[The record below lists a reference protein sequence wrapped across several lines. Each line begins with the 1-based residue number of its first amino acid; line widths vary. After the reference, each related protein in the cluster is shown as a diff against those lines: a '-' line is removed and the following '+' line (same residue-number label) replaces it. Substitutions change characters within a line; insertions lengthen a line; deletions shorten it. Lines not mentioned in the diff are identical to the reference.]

1 MDKDTVSRLSHIV
14 NDHINEKIKSQDAKR
29 KINGIL
35 HNKKI
40 ATVVSELQ
48 KYVSKLSGKEKNI
61 AILIVTMALIRR
73 DLDDITKLKNAILK
87 EELGGCLYG
96 GLFTLFTGNSSYL
109 SLTIKLNDSSYGNKY
124 EFLTRFSDFGYWD
137 YIEVFE
143 AAKLLSL
150 IEPHLFEKLAL
161 LDKTKLLLLNMV
173 SHHLGI
179 EPSESLIKKLLMDED
194 ELKQNIGF
202 YFITRQISMYL
213 MEIKDMKRREIN
225 ESYRGKT
232 FNELEKFIKLDIK
245 RCYDLIEGCDNKS
258 KVSLITNFLLTHQ
271 DAYPIAFARQMV
283 DSELQNEF
291 AYQIKNSGKLR
302 SLKEVAF
309 ITNLIKNTP
318 AANGDNRRISKVQL
332 YEAVAVVIISFID
345 EEKGIHIWGGQESNY
360 MKQICQQLPKR
371 FIKKII
377 SYLNKKDKT
386 LMCSKLD
393 ELVRFDIYLKDKK
406 QHEIIEGILE
416 AAKMI

>member
-1 MDKDTVSRLSHIV
+1 MDKDTVSRLSHIL
-14 NDHINEKIKSQDAKR
+14 NDYINEKIKSWDAKR

-48 KYVSKLSGKEKNI
+48 DYVSNLSGKEKNI
-61 AILIVTMALIRR
+61 TTLIVIMALIRR
-73 DLDDITKLKNAILK
+73 GLDNISELKNAILK

-137 YIEVFE
+137 YIKVFE
-143 AAKLLSL
+143 AEKLLSL

-161 LDKTKLLLLNMV
+161 LDKTKLLLLNMA

-179 EPSESLIKKLLMDED
+179 EPSENLIKKLLIDED
-194 ELKQNIGF
+194 ELKQNMGF
-202 YFITRQISMYL
+202 YFVTRQISMYL
-213 MEIKDMKRREIN
+213 MEIKDMKRSKIN

-232 FNELEKFIKLDIK
+232 YNELENLVKLGIK
-245 RCYDLIEGCDNKS
+245 RCYDLMEGCDNKS

-283 DSELQNEF
+283 GSELQNEF

-318 AANGDNRRISKVQL
+318 AVNENNRRISKVQL
-332 YEAVAVVIISFID
+332 YESVEEIIINFIA
-345 EEKGIHIWGGQESNY
+345 EEKGIHIWGEQESNY

-371 FIKKII
+371 FIKKLI

-393 ELVRFDIYLKDKK
+393 KLVRFGIYLEDNK
-406 QHEIIEGILE
+406 QHEIIKGILE